1 MFDRVGRCDRLY
13 HEERS
18 GPMSGQRF
26 SGLILA
32 LLVTVLALAP
42 AVPAA
47 AAADRPAAD
56 AAGLLRA
63 AWSWLAAPWA
73 VPASEGQ
80 AVRSTRAEARP
91 AAGDPVAER
100 PLWIAGEDAAV
111 GRVRG
116 EDGAKVDPDG

>member
-1 MFDRVGRCDRLY
+1 
-13 HEERS
+13 
-18 GPMSGQRF
+18 MSGQRF

-47 AAADRPAAD
+47 AAADRPAGD

-73 VPASEGQ
+73 VPAPEAQ

-111 GRVRG
+111 GSVRG